1 MRRFVVALALD
12 VAHEKNQRLH
22 DHGGDPSVYD
32 VYIRLRYR
40 KANKGWMYYAKPN
53 QIAASLPKENTLF
66 AHLVL

>member
-1 MRRFVVALALD
+1 MWEFVVELAID
-12 VAHEKNQRLH
+12 VAHEKSQSLH
-22 DHGGDPSVYD
+22 DHDSDPSVYD